1 MIQTV
6 NRCAFHDAFKG
17 TNYENNFS
25 YKGLNA
31 LFDFLEEYEES
42 TGDQIELDIVALCC
56 DYTEEEL
63 ETVLKDY
70 GYKDIEELRENC
82 QVIVIDDETVIYSAH

>member
-1 MIQTV
+1 MIQAV
-6 NRCAFHDAFKG
+6 NRYAFQDAFKG

-25 YKGLNA
+25 YQGLNA
-31 LFDFLEEYEES
+31 LFDYLEEYEES
-42 TGDQIELDIVALCC
+42 TGEQIELCIVALCC
-56 DYTEEEL
+56 DYTESDL